1 MKLQN
6 YIFQTNMF
14 YRIFLSVTFFF
25 LLKYV
30 FPRLF
35 FSSVTTHQSF
45 VSLGQVL
52 LEDKRGALSNL

>member
-1 MKLQN
+1 
-6 YIFQTNMF
+6 MF